1 MKFLDLLQMSAI
13 NLWRRKLRTALTVLG
28 VVIGTASIVVM
39 LSLGFGLNKS
49 TLEQIQESGGLTT
62 ISVSYDGGSQTKT
75 ASASIGESGSDHSA
89 SSNDSKASN
98 SNTLK
103 LNDESITEI
112 GKLDHVVI
120 ASPILSV
127 SAIARQGI
135 YEGSFNIVGMSLD
148 ALKRMNIPL
157 KEGTLPEKGDELK
170 FIVGNQ
176 VIGEFNNRKTEEGY
190 WETGELPDVDLV
202 NKSLF
207 VIYDTDAYYNA
218 QNGEGVSPKKYI
230 MNNSLLV
237 QGGME
242 EYNEFSYNVYAD
254 IDALKIQLKKA
265 FRGKAIP
272 GQPSTKSGKAYNAF
286 EYNQAYVQVDDMNN
300 VMAVQREITAMG
312 FEATSNAEYLK
323 TMQKQYQ
330 SIQAVLG
337 GIGAVSLFVAAIGI
351 ANTMMMSI
359 YERTKEIGIIKVL
372 GCGLGNIRTM
382 FLTEAAFIGFIG
394 GFFGLI
400 LSYFISF
407 LINRF
412 LSGAY
417 GYGGMQTLSYIPLWL
432 PFIALVFAVLVGMIA
447 GFFPALRAM
456 RLSPLAAIRNE

>member
-1 MKFLDLLQMSAI
+1 MRFLDLLQMSVT
-13 NLWRRKLRTALTVLG
+13 NLWRRRLRTALTVLG
-28 VVIGTASIVVM
+28 VIIGTASIVVM

-49 TLEQIQESGGLTT
+49 TLEQIKASGGLTT
-62 ISVSYDGGSQTKT
+62 IYVSFS
-75 ASASIGESGSDHSA
+75 GESSSSSHQSVENGEGSSKDK
-89 SSNDSKASN
+89 SSD
-98 SNTLK
+98 TLK
-103 LNDESITEI
+103 LDDEAIEEI
-112 GKLDHVVI
+112 GKLEHVEV
-120 ASPILSV
+120 ASPILNV

-135 YEGSFNIVGMSLD
+135 YEGNLNITAMSIE

-157 KEGTLPEKGDELK
+157 SEGTLPEQGDTLK
-170 FIVGNQ
+170 FIFGNQ
-176 VIGEFNNRKTEEGY
+176 VIGEFYNRKTDEGF
-190 WETGELPDVDLV
+190 WDTGELPDVDLI
-202 NKSLF
+202 NKPLF
-207 VIYDTDAYYNA
+207 IIFDTEAYYNA
-218 QNGEGVSPKKYI
+218 QNGEGASPKKYI
-230 MNNSLLV
+230 INNNAMVEGDL
-237 QGGME
+237 E
-242 EYNEFSYNVYAD
+242 EYNEFSWNTYAD
-254 IDALKIQLKKA
+254 IDAIKTQLKKV

-272 GQPSTKSGKAYNAF
+272 GQPSTKSGKSLGKF
-286 EYNQAYVQVDDMNN
+286 EYNQAYIQVDDMNH
-300 VMAVQREITAMG
+300 VMTVQKTIKEMG

-400 LSYFISF
+400 LSYIISF
-407 LINRF
+407 IINRF
-412 LSGAY
+412 LAGAY
-417 GYGGMQTLSYIPLWL
+417 GYGDMQTLSYIPLWL
-432 PFIALVFAVLVGMIA
+432 PFIALIFAVLVGMIA

>member
-1 MKFLDLLQMSAI
+1 MRFLDLLQMSI
-13 NLWRRKLRTALTVLG
+13 TNLWRRRLRTALTVLG
-28 VVIGTASIVVM
+28 VIIGTASIVVM

-49 TLEQIQESGGLTT
+49 TLEQIKASGGLTT
-62 ISVSYDGGSQTKT
+62 VYVSYNGDS
-75 ASASIGESGSDHSA
+75 SASSYKSVGDVESGSKDNTA
-89 SSNDSKASN
+89 E
-98 SNTLK
+98 TLK
-103 LNDESITEI
+103 LDDEAVKEI
-112 GKLDHVVI
+112 GELEHVVV
-120 ASPILSV
+120 ASPILNV

-135 YEGSFNIVGMSLD
+135 YEGNIYITAMSIE

-157 KEGTLPEKGDELK
+157 AEGTLPEEGDALK
-170 FIVGNQ
+170 FIFGNQ
-176 VIGEFNNRKTEEGY
+176 VIGDFYNRKTEEGF
-190 WETGELPDVDLV
+190 WDTGELPDVDFT
-202 NKSLF
+202 NKPLF
-207 VIYDTDAYYNA
+207 IILDTEAYYSA
-218 QNGEGVSPKKYI
+218 QNGEGASPKKYI
-230 MNNSLLV
+230 INNNAMV
-237 QGGME
+237 EGDMD
-242 EYNEFSYNVYAD
+242 EYNDFSWNTYAD
-254 IDALKIQLKKA
+254 IEALKTQLKKA

-272 GQPSTKSGKAYNAF
+272 GQPSTKSGKSFGKF
-286 EYNQAYVQVDDMNN
+286 EYNQAYIQVDDMNN
-300 VMAVQREITAMG
+300 VMTVQKAIKEMG

-417 GYGGMQTLSYIPLWL
+417 GYGDMQTLSYIPLWL
-432 PFIALVFAVLVGMIA
+432 PFIALIFAVIVGMVA

-456 RLSPLAAIRNE
+456 KLSPLAAIRNE

>member
-1 MKFLDLLQMSAI
+1 MRFLDLLQMSVT
-13 NLWRRKLRTALTVLG
+13 NLWRRRLRTALTVLG
-28 VVIGTASIVVM
+28 VIIGTASIVVM

-49 TLEQIQESGGLTT
+49 TLEQIKASGGLTT
-62 ISVSYDGGSQTKT
+62 VYVSYNGDSSSSYKSVGDQEGS
-75 ASASIGESGSDHSA
+75 
-89 SSNDSKASN
+89 SKEN
-98 SNTLK
+98 TETLK
-103 LNDESITEI
+103 LDDEAVKDI
-112 GKLDHVVI
+112 GELEHVVV
-120 ASPILSV
+120 ASPILNV

-135 YEGSFNIVGMSLD
+135 YEGNLNITAMSLE

-157 KEGTLPEKGDELK
+157 AEGTLPEEGDGLK
-170 FIVGNQ
+170 FIFGNQ
-176 VIGEFNNRKTEEGY
+176 VIGDFYNRKTEEGF
-190 WETGELPDVDLV
+190 WDTGELPDVDLSS
-202 NKSLF
+202 KPLF
-207 VIYDTDAYYNA
+207 IIFDTEAYYNA
-218 QNGEGVSPKKYI
+218 QNGEGASPKKYI
-230 MNNSLLV
+230 ISNNAVV
-237 QGGME
+237 QGDME
-242 EYNEFSYNVYAD
+242 EYNDFSWNTYTD
-254 IDALKIQLKKA
+254 IEALKIQLKKA

-272 GQPSTKSGKAYNAF
+272 GQPSTKSGKSFGKF

-300 VMAVQREITAMG
+300 VMTVQKAIKEMG

-417 GYGGMQTLSYIPLWL
+417 GYGDMQTLSYIPFWL

>member
-1 MKFLDLLQMSAI
+1 MRFLDLLQMSVT
-13 NLWRRKLRTALTVLG
+13 NLWRRRLRTVLTVLG
-28 VVIGTASIVVM
+28 VIIGTASIVVM

-49 TLEQIQESGGLTT
+49 TVEQIKASGGLTT
-62 ISVSYDGGSQTKT
+62 INVYYS
-75 ASASIGESGSDHSA
+75 GEDSTV
-89 SSNDSKASN
+89 NSKALSEEG
-98 SNTLK
+98 SSKESSTDTLK
-103 LNDESITEI
+103 LDDEAIKEI
-112 GKLDHVVI
+112 AEIEHVEV
-120 ASPILSV
+120 ASPVLQI

-135 YEGSFNIVGMSLD
+135 YEGSISITGMSIE
-148 ALKRMNIPL
+148 ALKRMNLPIE
-157 KEGTLPEKGDELK
+157 EGTFPEEGGQLK
-170 FIVGNQ
+170 LIFGNQ
-176 VIGEFNNRKTEEGY
+176 VIGDFYNRKTEEGY
-190 WETGELPDVDLV
+190 WDTGELPEVDLTG
-202 NKSLF
+202 KPLF
-207 VIYDTDAYYNA
+207 VIFDTEAYYNA
-218 QNGEGVSPKKYI
+218 QNGEGASPKKYI
-230 MNNSLLV
+230 VDNNAVLK
-237 QGGME
+237 GEMD
-242 EYNEFSYNVYAD
+242 EYNDYSWTTYTD
-254 IDALKIQLKKA
+254 IEALKTQLKKA

-272 GQPSTKSGKAYNAF
+272 GQPSTKSGKSLGKF
-286 EYNQAYVQVDDMNN
+286 EYSNAYVQVDDMNN
-300 VMAVQREITAMG
+300 VEQVQKTINEMG

-382 FLTEAAFIGFIG
+382 FLAEAAFIGFIG
-394 GFFGLI
+394 GFFGLL

-407 LINRF
+407 LINHF
-412 LSGAY
+412 LSGVY
-417 GYGGMQTLSYIPLWL
+417 GYGEMQTLSYIPLWL

>member
-1 MKFLDLLQMSAI
+1 MRFLDLLQMSAT
-13 NLWRRKLRTALTVLG
+13 NLWRRRLRTALTVLG
-28 VVIGTASIVVM
+28 VIIGTASIVVM

-49 TLEQIQESGGLTT
+49 TLEQIKASGGLTT
-62 ISVSYDGGSQTKT
+62 VYVSYSGDSQ
-75 ASASIGESGSDHSA
+75 A
-89 SSNDSKASN
+89 SSSKAIDSGEGSSDSGN
-98 SNTLK
+98 TTDTLK
-103 LNDESITEI
+103 LDDEAIEDIS
-112 GKLDHVVI
+112 KLEHVEV
-120 ASPILSV
+120 ASPILNV

-135 YEGSFNIVGMSLD
+135 YEGYLNITGMSVE
-148 ALKRMNIPL
+148 ALKRMNIPVS
-157 KEGTLPEKGDELK
+157 EGTLPEDGEELK
-170 FIVGNQ
+170 FVFGNQ
-176 VIGEFNNRKTEEGY
+176 VIGDFYNRKTDEGY
-190 WETGELPDVDLV
+190 WDTGELPDVDLTTQP
-202 NKSLF
+202 LF
-207 VIYDTDAYYNA
+207 VIFDTDAYYNA
-218 QNGEGVSPKKYI
+218 QNGEGASPKKYI
-230 MNNSLLV
+230 ISNNALV
-237 QGGME
+237 EGDME
-242 EYNEFSYNVYAD
+242 EYNDFSWSTYAD
-254 IDALKIQLKKA
+254 IEALKTQLQKA

-272 GQPSTKSGKAYNAF
+272 GQPSTKTGKSYGKF

-300 VMAVQREITAMG
+300 VMTVQKEITSMG

-407 LINRF
+407 IINKF

-417 GYGGMQTLSYIPLWL
+417 GYGDMQTLSYIPLWL
-432 PFIALVFAVLVGMIA
+432 PFIALIFAVLVGMLA

>member
-1 MKFLDLLQMSAI
+1 MKFLDLLQMSAT
-13 NLWRRKLRTALTVLG
+13 NLWRRRLRTALTVLG
-28 VVIGTASIVVM
+28 VIIGTASIVVM

-49 TLEQIQESGGLTT
+49 TLEQIEASGGLTT
-62 ISVSYDGGSQTKT
+62 VYVSYSGDSQISSST
-75 ASASIGESGSDHSA
+75 ALDQGEDSSGSDNSA
-89 SSNDSKASN
+89 
-98 SNTLK
+98 NTLTLDDEAIEDIAK
-103 LNDESITEI
+103 LE
-112 GKLDHVVI
+112 HVVV
-120 ASPILSV
+120 ASPILNV

-135 YEGSFNIVGMSLD
+135 YEGYLYITGMSVE
-148 ALKRMNIPL
+148 ALKRMNIPVS
-157 KEGTLPEKGDELK
+157 EGTLSEEGEELK
-170 FIVGNQ
+170 FVFGNQ
-176 VIGEFNNRKTEEGY
+176 VIGDFYNRKTEEGY

-202 NKSLF
+202 NQPLF
-207 VIYDTDAYYNA
+207 VIFDTDAYYEA
-218 QNGEGVSPKKYI
+218 QNGEGASPKKYI
-230 MNNSLLV
+230 ISNNALV
-237 QGGME
+237 EGDME
-242 EYNEFSYNVYAD
+242 EYNDYSWSTYAD
-254 IDALKIQLKKA
+254 IEALKTQLQKA

-272 GQPSTKSGKAYNAF
+272 GQPSTKSGKSYGTF

-300 VMAVQREITAMG
+300 VMAVQKEITSMG

-407 LINRF
+407 LINKF

-417 GYGGMQTLSYIPLWL
+417 GYGDMQTLSYIPLWL
-432 PFIALVFAVLVGMIA
+432 PFIALVFAVLVGMLA